1 MKAPICNVCLKS
13 DVLCSNCEEKLE
25 NGDITELEIK
35 VSRILKD
42 LSNEYGSL
50 RDSEIK
56 HVYDTENVLVIV
68 TAEGDGAK
76 VVGRGGEIVKEIAD
90 RVDKSI
96 RVVEASQED
105 RAVIKGL
112 LSPAEIQSINTVFRP
127 DGESQKVVVPAEYE
141 GKINLS
147 IEELES
153 LISDITG
160 NDYEIAFED

>member
-25 NGDITELEIK
+25 NGEISELEIK

-68 TAEGDGAK
+68 TPEGDGAK

-90 RVDKSI
+90 QVDKSI
-96 RVVEASQED
+96 RVVEASQKD
-105 RAVIKGL
+105 RAVIQGL
-112 LSPAEIQSINTVFRP
+112 LSPAEIQSINTVFKP
-127 DGESQKVVVPAEYE
+127 EGESQKVVVPEEYE

-147 IEELES
+147 IDELES
-153 LISDITG
+153 LIQKITG
-160 NDYEIAFED
+160 TDYEIAFE

>member
-25 NGDITELEIK
+25 EDDISELEVKI
-35 VSRILKD
+35 SRILKD

-96 RVVEASQED
+96 RVVEQAKDD
-105 RAVIKGL
+105 REVIQGL
-112 LSPAEIQSINTVFRP
+112 LSPAEIQSINTVFKP
-127 DGESQKVVVPAEYE
+127 EGESQKIVVSEEYE

-147 IEELES
+147 IEELQT
-153 LISDITG
+153 LITAITG
-160 NDYEIAFED
+160 TDYEISFE

>member
-25 NGDITELEIK
+25 NGEITELEVKI
-35 VSRILKD
+35 SRILKD
-42 LSNEYGSL
+42 LSNKYGSL

-76 VVGRGGEIVKEIAD
+76 VVGRGGEIVKEIAE
-90 RVDKSI
+90 RADKSI
-96 RVVEASQED
+96 RVVEKAED
-105 RAVIKGL
+105 DKDVIKGL
-112 LSPAEIQSINTVFRP
+112 LSPAEIKSINTVFKP
-127 DGESQKVVVPAEYE
+127 DGQSEKVVVSEEYE

-147 IEELES
+147 TDELES
-153 LISDITG
+153 LIQDIT
-160 NDYEIAFED
+160 DTEYDIAFE

>member
-25 NGDITELEIK
+25 NGEISELEIK

-68 TAEGDGAK
+68 TSEGDGAK
-76 VVGRGGEIVKEIAD
+76 VVGRGGEIVKEIANS
-90 RVDKSI
+90 VDKSI

-105 RAVIKGL
+105 RDVIQGL
-112 LSPAEIQSINTVFRP
+112 LSPAEIQSINTVFKP
-127 DGESQKVVVPAEYE
+127 AGESQKVVVPEEYE

-147 IEELES
+147 IDELES
-153 LISDITG
+153 LIQKITG
-160 NDYEIAFED
+160 TDYEISFE

>member
-25 NGDITELEIK
+25 NGEITELEVKI
-35 VSRILKD
+35 SRILKD
-42 LSNEYGSL
+42 LSNKYGSL

-90 RVDKSI
+90 RADKSI
-96 RVVEASQED
+96 RVVEKAEKDED
-105 RAVIKGL
+105 VIKGL
-112 LSPAEIQSINTVFRP
+112 LSPAEIKSINTVFKP
-127 DGESQKVVVPAEYE
+127 EGQSEKIVVSEQYQ

-147 IEELES
+147 TDELES
-153 LISDITG
+153 LIEDITG
-160 NDYEIAFED
+160 TSYDIAFE